1 MAQVEV
7 DEEHVKQKLGN
18 IQMEFVRIAE
28 RQNAERAQRHKKY
41 RRKDWVIA
49 GSCFT
54 IALTIYGYTM
64 YAIKQEKFL
73 DDFDMPDPL
82 AEDVRAKKIK

>member
-1 MAQVEV
+1 L
-7 DEEHVKQKLGN
+7 KYGN
-18 IQMEFVRIAE
+18 ANTVLITDLTFFIS
-28 RQNAERAQRHKKY
+28 
-41 RRKDWVIA
+41 

>member
-1 MAQVEV
+1 MI
-7 DEEHVKQKLGN
+7 LF
-18 IQMEFVRIAE
+18 IT
-28 RQNAERAQRHKKY
+28 
-41 RRKDWVIA
+41 

>member
-1 MAQVEV
+1 
-7 DEEHVKQKLGN
+7 
-18 IQMEFVRIAE
+18 MEFVRIAE
-28 RQNAERAQRHKKY
+28 RQNAERALRHKKY

-49 GSCFT
+49 GTCFF
-54 IALTIYGYTM
+54 IAIAIYGYTM

-82 AEDVRAKKIK
+82 AEDVRAKKIKWKKKKFILNFGKVIRMI